1 LFGIFKKL
9 TIIFYILFLIF
20 YFNPMPTEFELAIN
34 QICEEKGIPK
44 EQVIEAIEA
53 AIAAAHKKDYSEKGQ
68 LIEAKFDQKTGA
80 SRIFQ
85 VQKVVK
91 EIEKPK
97 QEILLDEAKKI
108 KKDVKID
115 DLIKTEVTPAEIS
128 FGRIAAQTAKQ
139 VITQKIRE
147 AEKETAY
154 KMFKD
159 KAGTIVNGVV
169 QRIERQ
175 TVFVDLGLI
184 SGALPFSE
192 QMRFERFR
200 IGQRVKVYIKEVQ
213 KSPKGP
219 EVVLSRTHAD
229 IVKKLFELEVP
240 EIAAGSV
247 EIKSVAREAGSR
259 TKIAVFSKKEEID
272 PIGACVGQRGTRVQ
286 TVIAELG
293 GEKIDI
299 VGWDENPVRF
309 ITNALAPAKV
319 ISIKLDEKEKH
330 AVVEVAENQLSLA
343 IGREGQNV
351 RLAVKLTGWKID
363 IVKEEKKEEKPKKE
377 EKAAAETT
385 KKEEAKKE
393 KPAKGEKEAKPK
405 VAKKEKSAKKAK
417 AVKKEKIKEAKEKT
431 KKKEKTK

>member
-1 LFGIFKKL
+1 
-9 TIIFYILFLIF
+9 
-20 YFNPMPTEFELAIN
+20 MPTEFELAIN

-53 AIAAAHKKDYSEKGQ
+53 ALAAAYKKDYGEKGQ
-68 LIEAKFDQKTGA
+68 LVEAKFDPKTG
-80 SRIFQ
+80 SSKIFE
-85 VQKVVK
+85 VQKVVE
-91 EIEKPK
+91 EIKKPK
-97 QEILLDEAKKI
+97 QEILLANAKKI
-108 KKDVKID
+108 KKDAKID

-139 VITQKIRE
+139 VIMQKIRE
-147 AEKETAY
+147 AEKDTAY
-154 KMFKD
+154 KTFKD
-159 KAGTIVNGVV
+159 KVGTIINGVI
-169 QRIERQ
+169 QRIEKQ
-175 TVFVDLGLI
+175 IVFVDLGI
-184 SGALPFSE
+184 VSGILLPQE
-192 QMRFERFR
+192 QIQFERFR
-200 IGQRVKVYIKEVQ
+200 IGQRIKIYIKEV
-213 KSPKGP
+213 KKTPKGP
-219 EVVLSRTHAD
+219 EIILSRTHPD

-247 EIKSVAREAGSR
+247 EIKSIAREAGSR

-299 VGWDENPVRF
+299 IQWDENPVRF

-343 IGREGQNV
+343 IGSEGQNV

-363 IVKEEKKEEKPKKE
+363 IVKEEKKAKKE
-377 EKAAAETT
+377 EKKAEKTE
-385 KKEEAKKE
+385 KEE
-393 KPAKGEKEAKPK
+393 
-405 VAKKEKSAKKAK
+405 
-417 AVKKEKIKEAKEKT
+417 VKKEGKKKAEAKEEG
-431 KKKEKTK
+431 KKKKGEEKKRRLNIAKRDVS